1 MSAPDDRGAKP
12 NAADA
17 HRANVAA
24 LYQEMILDHY
34 RRPRNRGKLE
44 HPDIALRKK
53 NPLCGDVIDLQLQ
66 FDGDTVREVR
76 FTGEG
81 CAISQAAA
89 SMLTQRLKG
98 RSTDEAAQILDR
110 FTRMVHGEEGAAD
123 DSLGDLRSLSG
134 VSRLPVRHP
143 CALLASDALAEALAS
158 RRQEP

>member
-1 MSAPDDRGAKP
+1 MSAPDDRNRVP
-12 NAADA
+12 NAPDA
-17 HRANVAA
+17 HQANVAA
-24 LYQEMILDHY
+24 LYQELILDHY

-44 HPDIALRKK
+44 SPDVALRKK
-53 NPLCGDVIDLQLQ
+53 NPLCGDVIDLQVQ
-66 FDGDTVREVR
+66 FDGDTVRDIR

-98 RSTDEAAQILDR
+98 RSSNEAAQILDR
-110 FTRMVHGEEGAAD
+110 FTRMVHGDAGAAD
-123 DSLGDLRSLSG
+123 ETLGDLRALSG

-158 RRQEP
+158 RR

>member
-1 MSAPDDRGAKP
+1 MSAPDDRHRAP
-12 NAADA
+12 DA
-17 HRANVAA
+17 PDAQRANVAA
-24 LYQEMILDHY
+24 LYQELILDHY

-44 HPDIALRKK
+44 SPDVALRKK
-53 NPLCGDVIDLQLQ
+53 NPLCGDVIELHLQ
-66 FDGDTVREVR
+66 FDGDTVRDVR

-98 RSTDEAAQILDR
+98 KSSADAAQILDR

-123 DSLGDLRSLSG
+123 ESLGDLRALSG

-143 CALLASDALAEALAS
+143 CALLASDALTEALAS
-158 RRQEP
+158 RR

>member
-1 MSAPDDRGAKP
+1 MPDGDASAL
-12 NAADA
+12 AD
-17 HRANVAA
+17 
-24 LYQEMILDHY
+24 LYQELILDHY

-44 HPDIALRKK
+44 HPDVVLRKK

-81 CAISQAAA
+81 CAISQASA

-98 RSTDEAAQILDR
+98 KSTDEAARILDR
-110 FTRMVHGEEGAAD
+110 FTRMVHGEEGATD
-123 DSLGDLRSLSG
+123 ESLGDLRALSG

-143 CALLASDALAEALAS
+143 CALLAWDALADALNS
-158 RRQEP
+158 RR

>member
-1 MSAPDDRGAKP
+1 MSAPDDRSRAP
-12 NAADA
+12 NAPDA
-17 HRANVAA
+17 QHANVTA
-24 LYQEMILDHY
+24 LYQELILDHY

-44 HPDIALRKK
+44 HPDVALRKK

-66 FDGDTVREVR
+66 FDGDTVRDVR

-98 RSTDEAAQILDR
+98 KSSADAAQILDR

-123 DSLGDLRSLSG
+123 ESLGDLRALSG

-143 CALLASDALAEALAS
+143 CALLASDALAEALAA
-158 RRQEP
+158 RR

>member
-1 MSAPDDRGAKP
+1 VSAPDDRNRAP
-12 NAADA
+12 NAPDA
-17 HRANVAA
+17 QQANVAA
-24 LYQEMILDHY
+24 LYQELILDHY

-44 HPDIALRKK
+44 SPDVALRKK
-53 NPLCGDVIDLQLQ
+53 NPLCGDVIDLQVQ
-66 FDGDTVREVR
+66 FDGDTVRDVR

-98 RSTDEAAQILDR
+98 KSSADAAQILDR

-123 DSLGDLRSLSG
+123 ESLGDLRALSG

-158 RRQEP
+158 RR